1 MLQYPWEPHNTL
13 RSDTFIYR
21 QLFGNGVPNLDNI
34 DEQIKS
40 ALAYMI
46 DYNLEYQINDTIHL
60 SIQNALRHIST
71 LSRETRALARDRIP
85 SSAQQNDQTL
95 QFLIA
100 FMYEKEIAFDDFVE
114 FIKGKLIYDNRTR
127 GYYISRAG
135 NKLYEFIDNCSEN
148 ASEVVEVLAIA
159 RSKIGNFAEKSEF
172 IRDWALINLG
182 KKTGLEITANGN
194 PFEVGLDGD
203 NREYSELL
211 ANPNTPN
218 TCLLYTSPSPRD

>member
-135 NKLYEFIDNCSEN
+135 NKSVSYTHLTLPTI
-148 ASEVVEVLAIA
+148 
-159 RSKIGNFAEKSEF
+159 
-172 IRDWALINLG
+172 
-182 KKTGLEITANGN
+182 
-194 PFEVGLDGD
+194 
-203 NREYSELL
+203 YSV
-211 ANPNTPN
+211 
-218 TCLLYTSPSPRD
+218 